1 MSSHVS
7 ALIPAAAPPL
17 PRAPPLDARGHH
29 KEDARKPPCPLRGAV
44 HGQGL
49 QHRSLH
55 TSEDETRP
63 DIRCINI
70 DAAMPNHDLLF
81 GRARR
86 PRGLR
91 RERRALPLLAM
102 PLSAKGQG
110 CKERA
115 QPEQPAADGL
125 PSTRSPQD
133 WQLALT
139 LQRQAASTWAVN
151 AGGGDDGVAVLVI
164 TSAT

>member
-70 DAAMPNHDLLF
+70 DAAMAKHGLF
-81 GRARR
+81 SARNKER
-86 PRGLR
+86 GDAANNVVGSGFAQWQALPLRDQPGLR
-91 RERRALPLLAM
+91 RTCAAGATGCREACLPPGTPRSNSWPRLSSARRRR
-102 PLSAKGQG
+102 QG
-110 CKERA
+110 R
-115 QPEQPAADGL
+115 
-125 PSTRSPQD
+125 
-133 WQLALT
+133 
-139 LQRQAASTWAVN
+139 
-151 AGGGDDGVAVLVI
+151 
-164 TSAT
+164 